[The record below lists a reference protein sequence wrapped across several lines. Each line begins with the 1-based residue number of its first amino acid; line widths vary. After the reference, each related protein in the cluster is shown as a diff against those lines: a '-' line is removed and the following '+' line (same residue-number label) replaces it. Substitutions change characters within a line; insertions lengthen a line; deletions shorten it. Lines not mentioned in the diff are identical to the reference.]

1 MRGKKPGTPNYQ
13 LDVLMDII
21 DKKRPT
27 SLADWNDVAAAY
39 HIRSKEQE
47 PRKGITLRMYF
58 ANYLCK
64 KKKDARCLTIMRQI
78 VGPEGAYAS
87 DSDEAYDESEN
98 GDDDD
103 DDDDSF
109 SAADSDDNFKESA
122 DSEDEADDDEV
133 EVIEVHETEPEPV
146 PHCNTAAL
154 LQQLNNTIGTLS
166 TRLGQSPSTQASMP
180 QILAMFSLHTQTQA
194 QNHEKLLRDM
204 EQRWQQQYHKQAKL
218 FRGIQDRVEK
228 IERQVKRES
237 KKVEKLT
244 KRMNNERRIL
254 KEKTTKKRKRSEK

>member
-21 DKKRPT
+21 DKKRPI

-39 HIRSKEQE
+39 QIRSKEKE

-64 KKKDARCLTIMRQI
+64 KKKDARCLTIMEQI
-78 VGPEGAYAS
+78 GGPEGAYTS
-87 DSDEAYDESEN
+87 DSDDAGDEGVS
-98 GDDDD
+98 GDDDDDD

-109 SAADSDDNFKESA
+109 SATDS
-122 DSEDEADDDEV
+122 DDDEV
-133 EVIEVHETEPEPV
+133 EVLEFDDDEPDPEPEPV
-146 PHCNTAAL
+146 PVPEPEPHGHDNTAAL
-154 LQQLNNTIGTLS
+154 LQQLNNTISTLS
-166 TRLGQSPSTQASMP
+166 TRVGQAPTQASMP

-204 EQRWQQQYHKQAKL
+204 EQRWQQQYQKQAKL
-218 FRGIQDRVEK
+218 FRGNQDRVEK

-237 KKVEKLT
+237 KKVEKLM
-244 KRMNNERRIL
+244 KRMNNERKSL